1 MNVQNRNGVNVYCL
15 SSSSFS
21 AGNLPEWSSLGDRA
35 RRNLSKI
42 DEGFRRRIELLQD
55 FSMPA
60 SSNKLVQSSD
70 ARYIIAAGTYP
81 PRIRCYDV
89 HELSMKFERYVDS
102 HVVDVVTLGE
112 DYGKLALLLE
122 DRSIA
127 FHAHYGHHTQIRIPK
142 HGRAMAYEPTTCD
155 LLVASSDPNNT
166 IYRVNLDEGRFFE
179 SWQSPANNVHSDNA
193 ASNCIAVHPMHPC
206 AAIGC
211 DDGKIR
217 FWDSR
222 VSAQRR
228 TSPFV
233 TLDVESA
240 VSGRGYAS
248 STGYSPS
255 VAAITAL
262 AWDDLY
268 MTAGTQRGVVALYD
282 VRSSKPLFVMEHKH
296 GLPIHT
302 VRFHKGSG
310 MVLSADE
317 ALVKI
322 WRYKSKSHNESGTSS
337 QWDNPK
343 ESSSSTAMGSVHV
356 NIEGSNNAKFS
367 NFIVAGDEADSQGNA
382 SGLILCTTDQPK
394 MDSFYVPSIGV
405 APRWCSYL
413 ENITEELQERDIQRS
428 TDSNA
433 PTETVFENYKFV
445 TREDLEK
452 LGISHLIGT
461 PLLRG
466 YMHGFFMDANLYNRV
481 KAVANPFEYEEY
493 QKKKLRERLE
503 AKRASRI
510 APRKTTTI
518 AIPAVNPDL
527 AERLEIKATGADPK
541 AGKIARG
548 LLSDDRFGTL
558 FTNPDFEIDTEDP
571 EFKLRNPSGVASAKR
586 KKENMDSDDE
596 DDVNNENTDDV
607 QAVIDHSGAP
617 DDHGQDEHSWDGRSS
632 GSHDDDD
639 SDDDEFGTGKVKGEA
654 YEAMKELE
662 QKLKQ
667 QEKDYNRRKNKSS
680 ETKKSVKIEIE
691 DLDDNEL
698 EKIGDVAARNFDR
711 TRRQQEVNMPLGMRK
726 AMQNDKLDD
735 SPQVRTLGGGS
746 KEVTFLPRNSKRKKE
761 EQQHIRGK
769 GQGVEPKDQRN
780 RRGVNELKLKRP
792 FRPRR

>member
-1 MNVQNRNGVNVYCL
+1 MNVQNRNGVNVFCL
-15 SSSSFS
+15 SSSSS
-21 AGNLPEWSSLGDRA
+21 AAGNLPEWSSLGDRA

-166 IYRVNLDEGRFFE
+166 IYRINLDEGRFFE
-179 SWQSPANNVHSDNA
+179 SWQSPANNIHSDNA

-222 VSAQRR
+222 ISAQQR
-228 TSPFV
+228 TTPFV

-248 STGYSPS
+248 SMGYSS
-255 VAAITAL
+255 SAAAITAL
-262 AWDDLY
+262 DWDDLY

-302 VRFHKGSG
+302 VRFHKCSG

-322 WRYKSKSHNESGTSS
+322 WRYKSKSHNELGTSS
-337 QWDNPK
+337 QWD
-343 ESSSSTAMGSVHV
+343 ESHQSSSSSTAMGSVHV
-356 NIEGSNNAKFS
+356 NIEGTNNAKFS
-367 NFIVAGDEADSQGNA
+367 NFIVAGDETDPQGHA

-405 APRWCSYL
+405 APRWCSFL

-433 PTETVFENYKFV
+433 QTETVFENYKFV

-452 LGISHLIGT
+452 LGISNLIGT

-466 YMHGFFMDANLYNRV
+466 YMHGFFMDSNLYNRV

-510 APRKTTTI
+510 APRKTATTKTL
-518 AIPAVNPDL
+518 PAVNPDL
-527 AERLEIKATGADPK
+527 AERLEYKAAGADPK

-548 LLSDDRFGTL
+548 LLSDDRFGNL

-571 EFKLRNPSGVASAKR
+571 DFKLRNPSGVATAKR
-586 KKENMDSDDE
+586 KKENMDSDDDE
-596 DDVNNENTDDV
+596 DDMNNENTDDIRV
-607 QAVIDHSGAP
+607 GDG
-617 DDHGQDEHSWDGRSS
+617 GQDENSLDDHSSS
-632 GSHDDDD
+632 DNDDDV
-639 SDDDEFGTGKVKGEA
+639 SDDEFGSGKVKGEA

-662 QKLKQ
+662 RKLKQ
-667 QEKDYNRRKNKSS
+667 QQKDDSRRKNKMIKA
-680 ETKKSVKIEIE
+680 KKSVKIERE
-691 DLDDNEL
+691 DLDESEL
-698 EKIGDVAARNFDR
+698 EKIGDVASRNIDR
-711 TRRQQEVNMPLGMRK
+711 MRRQEEVNMPLGMRK
-726 AMQNDKLDD
+726 AVQNSKFDD
-735 SPQVRTLGGGS
+735 LPQVRTFGGGS
-746 KEVTFLPRNSKRKKE
+746 KEVTFVPRSTKRKLE
-761 EQQHIRGK
+761 EQHLRGK
-769 GQGVEPKDQRN
+769 NQEVEQNDQRN
-780 RRGVNELKLKRP
+780 RRSVSDLKLKRP
-792 FRPRR
+792 YRPRR